1 MRQYIT
7 RRILLFI
14 PTMVLLT
21 FLVFLFLRIIPG
33 DPAVLILSGATGEGS
48 YTPEDLAALQ
58 EELGTNRPV
67 LMQYVYW
74 VGDLLQG
81 DLGTSYFYGIPIVQQ
96 LELRL
101 PLTLELTIL
110 GIIIS
115 FLLAVPLGIISAIY
129 QDTLADYAT
138 RIVSFTGIAIPTFV
152 TGLVTVYLLVKI
164 FNWIPPLDY
173 TQIWD
178 DPIKNLQQMVFPALA
193 LAFFIMAFI
202 ARITRSAM
210 LEVLREDYIR
220 TARAKGLRESRV
232 VFYHALKNSF
242 LPILTVT
249 GWAFGVFLGG
259 TVIIESI
266 FVLPGMGRL
275 LLDSVF
281 QRDYPVI
288 QAEVFVIAG
297 MILLLNLIIDVLY
310 AWLDPRI
317 RYT

>member
-1 MRQYIT
+1 MRQYIA
-7 RRILLFI
+7 RRILLFV
-14 PTMVLLT
+14 PTMFLLT

-33 DPAVLILSGATGEGS
+33 DPAVLILAGATGEGA

-58 EELGTNRPV
+58 EELGTNRHV
-67 LMQYVYW
+67 LVQYGYW

-81 DLGTSYFYGIPIVQQ
+81 DLGTSYFYGIPIIEQ
-96 LELRL
+96 LQLRL

-110 GIIIS
+110 GILIS
-115 FLLAVPLGIISAIY
+115 FLLAVPLGILSAIY
-129 QDTLADYAT
+129 QDTPIDYAT
-138 RIVSFTGIAIPTFV
+138 RLISFTGIAIPTFV
-152 TGLVTVYLLVKI
+152 TGIVTIYLLVKL

-178 DPIKNLQQMVFPALA
+178 DPIRNLQQMIFPALA

-202 ARITRSAM
+202 ARVTRSAM

-220 TARAKGLRESRV
+220 TARSKGLREGRV

-266 FVLPGMGRL
+266 FVLPGMGKL

-297 MILLLNLIIDVLY
+297 MILLLNLLIDLLY

-317 RYT
+317 RYN

>member
-1 MRQYIT
+1 MRQYIA
-7 RRILLFI
+7 RRILLFV
-14 PTMVLLT
+14 PTMFLLT

-33 DPAVLILSGATGEGS
+33 DPAVLILAGATGEGS

-58 EELGTNRPV
+58 EELGTNRHV
-67 LMQYVYW
+67 LVQYGYW

-81 DLGTSYFYGIPIVQQ
+81 DLGTSYFYGIPIIEQ
-96 LELRL
+96 LQLRL

-110 GIIIS
+110 GILIS

-129 QDTLADYAT
+129 QDTPVDYAT
-138 RIVSFTGIAIPTFV
+138 RLVSFTGIAIPTFV
-152 TGLVTVYLLVKI
+152 TGIVTIYLLVKL

-173 TQIWD
+173 AQIWD
-178 DPIKNLQQMVFPALA
+178 DPIRNLQQMIFPALA

-202 ARITRSAM
+202 ARVTRSAM

-220 TARAKGLRESRV
+220 TARSKGLREGRI

-266 FVLPGMGRL
+266 FVLPGMGKL

-297 MILLLNLIIDVLY
+297 MILLLNLLIDMLY
-310 AWLDPRI
+310 ALLDPRI